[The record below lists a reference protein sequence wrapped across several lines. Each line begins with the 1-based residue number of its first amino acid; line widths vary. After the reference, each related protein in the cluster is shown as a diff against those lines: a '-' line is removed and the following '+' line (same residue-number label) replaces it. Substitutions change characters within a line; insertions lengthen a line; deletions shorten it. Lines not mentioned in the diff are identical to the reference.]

1 MDIHQTEQ
9 DHRGSFYIKEGFEV
23 LAQMTYSLSPDLM
36 IIDHT
41 EVDEKLKGQKIGN
54 KLLEAATSYARNRQW
69 KVLPLCPFA
78 KMMMDRDPEAYADI
92 RK

>member
-1 MDIHQTEQ
+1 MDIQHTEQ
-9 DHRGSFYIKEGFEV
+9 DQRGSFYIKEGFEV
-23 LAQMTYSLSPDLM
+23 LAQMTYSLSPGLM

-54 KLLEAATSYARNRQW
+54 KLLDAAISYARNREW
-69 KVLPLCPFA
+69 KVMPLCPFA
-78 KMMMDRDPEAYADI
+78 KMMMDRNPEAYADL